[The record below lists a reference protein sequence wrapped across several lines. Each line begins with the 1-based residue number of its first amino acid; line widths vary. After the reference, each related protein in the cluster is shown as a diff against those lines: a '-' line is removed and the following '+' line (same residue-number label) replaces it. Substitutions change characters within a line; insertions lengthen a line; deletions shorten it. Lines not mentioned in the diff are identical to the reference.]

1 MQLRSDEKR
10 KQKEEKE
17 NDCLSSLCSHFKAK
31 NSLIIKTMSPSP
43 MLYLTSATIK
53 KMLIP
58 PNYQKQKE

>member
-1 MQLRSDEKR
+1 MR
-10 KQKEEKE
+10 KE
-17 NDCLSSLCSHFKAK
+17 NKKKKMKMIVYHPCVHTLKQK